1 MNDLLYIF
9 KPKLIGISLFIG
21 ISFVYITRSD
31 INISNYPNKLNLF
44 EYRYISKKNINY
56 TNKIIKYMNKYNNKV
71 MCIGPSAYYF
81 KLINN
86 NKINDLDLINT
97 GNYGY
102 NGSNKLLN
110 RVENLSK
117 DYVFFVEKDELGKE
131 KQTDQNIY
139 NYIVKNYKKIDE
151 ISDYDIYRK

>member
-1 MNDLLYIF
+1 
-9 KPKLIGISLFIG
+9 
-21 ISFVYITRSD
+21 
-31 INISNYPNKLNLF
+31 
-44 EYRYISKKNINY
+44 
-56 TNKIIKYMNKYNNKV
+56 MNKYNNKV
-71 MCIGPSAYYF
+71 MFIGPSAYYF

-86 NKINDLDLINT
+86 NKINYLDLINT

-110 RVENLSK
+110 RVENLSE
-117 DYVFFVEKDELGKE
+117 DYVFFVEKDELGKG